1 MGPIFFNNGGMIT
14 ITLQQAKARLNNLV
28 EKAQAGEQIVLL
40 RGSKVVATIL
50 PITENDLE
58 IKTRLTDRQAEK
70 FWKEVSSTKSVSF
83 RSAKSAAKHL
93 KNHS

>member
-1 MGPIFFNNGGMIT
+1 MGPIFLNNGAMIT

-28 EKAQAGEQIVLL
+28 DKAQAGEQIVLM

-70 FWKEVSSTKSVSF
+70 FWKEVSTSKSVSF

-93 KNHS
+93 KSPS